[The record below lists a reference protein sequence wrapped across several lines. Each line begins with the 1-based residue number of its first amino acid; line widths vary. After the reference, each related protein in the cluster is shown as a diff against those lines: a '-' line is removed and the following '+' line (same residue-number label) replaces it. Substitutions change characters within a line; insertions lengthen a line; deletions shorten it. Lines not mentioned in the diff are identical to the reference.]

1 MKPLPPGRHEADAL
15 LPWFSCKSWWIAF
28 LPDLGLK
35 KKVRRW
41 PQLRIKKSKKKKDFS
56 GESKRESNRTRQQ
69 QRMREQQELQHMI
82 QDIAGDNPYQAVRSP
97 WNEGMDLSETETED
111 ED

>member
-1 MKPLPPGRHEADAL
+1 MTPAE
-15 LPWFSCKSWWIAF
+15 
-28 LPDLGLK
+28 K
-35 KKVRRW
+35 KNNR
-41 PQLRIKKSKKKKDFS
+41 KKERLF
-56 GESKRESNRTRQQ
+56 RESNRTRQQ

-97 WNEGMDLSETETED
+97 WNEGKDLSETKTED